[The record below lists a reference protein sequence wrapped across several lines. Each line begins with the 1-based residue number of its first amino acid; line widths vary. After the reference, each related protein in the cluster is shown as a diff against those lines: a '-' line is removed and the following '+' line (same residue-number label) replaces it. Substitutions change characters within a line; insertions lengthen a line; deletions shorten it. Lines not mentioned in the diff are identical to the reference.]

1 MTGTITTAAIRA
13 AARHDRAAAEAM
25 VVRLLAQLFGLAATD
40 LRINRDQYSLNS
52 VNGVFRAG
60 TEEFFFKFH
69 QEEGEAEMRGE
80 YYRADILA
88 RAGLPVDLPVHLSN
102 QPGEQILIY
111 RRRDEPRFSDVLLAL
126 DERDDPAARA
136 KAAAAE
142 RDLNTR
148 IAAVQATSLHPIT
161 PQQSQDEAIH
171 RLFHERLVT
180 QPARDF
186 PGGRFA
192 DFYLGRD
199 FAFPGCTLSWDT
211 LCRLRFVINGIE
223 YATSLEAL
231 FAGAAE
237 RLAPTRL
244 ADAGGLVA
252 HGDAHNANVW
262 YCDTGAGDPRLAFF
276 DPAFAGEHVP
286 SLLAEVKATFH
297 NVFAHPFWLY
307 DPDRAAARFTAS
319 ARVAGDR
326 LIVETDWTLS
336 AVRHDLLAVKRDVLW
351 RPLLALLQRRGLLPV
366 DWRRAIRLALFLC
379 PTLVMNLRA
388 GATSHN
394 PTSSLIG
401 LAVAVMVGSEPVAG
415 EDVVTGFLD
424 AIAPAA

>member
-1 MTGTITTAAIRA
+1 
-13 AARHDRAAAEAM
+13 
-25 VVRLLAQLFGLAATD
+25 TD

-171 RLFHERLVT
+171 RLF
-180 QPARDF
+180 
-186 PGGRFA
+186 
-192 DFYLGRD
+192 
-199 FAFPGCTLSWDT
+199 
-211 LCRLRFVINGIE
+211 
-223 YATSLEAL
+223 
-231 FAGAAE
+231 
-237 RLAPTRL
+237 
-244 ADAGGLVA
+244 
-252 HGDAHNANVW
+252 
-262 YCDTGAGDPRLAFF
+262 
-276 DPAFAGEHVP
+276 
-286 SLLAEVKATFH
+286 
-297 NVFAHPFWLY
+297 
-307 DPDRAAARFTAS
+307 
-319 ARVAGDR
+319 
-326 LIVETDWTLS
+326 
-336 AVRHDLLAVKRDVLW
+336 
-351 RPLLALLQRRGLLPV
+351 
-366 DWRRAIRLALFLC
+366 
-379 PTLVMNLRA
+379 
-388 GATSHN
+388 
-394 PTSSLIG
+394 
-401 LAVAVMVGSEPVAG
+401 
-415 EDVVTGFLD
+415 
-424 AIAPAA
+424 